1 MYFRLALVYRT
12 CHWIYQNMPEDILII
27 LAITHSPGFGGEN
40 ELISI
45 LTVVLVY
52 DNRPED
58 YCYP

>member
-12 CHWIYQNMPEDILII
+12 CPWIYQNMPKDILII
-27 LAITHSPGFGGEN
+27 LAITHYPGFGGKN

-45 LTVVLVY
+45 LTVVLGY

-58 YCYP
+58 YCFP